1 MRGITPIAVGAALLL
16 SASALAQDALKTAV
30 DGTLAPHAMPKLSGG
45 IEGFNVDLADAIAH
59 QIDKKIAVDAA
70 QFSGLIPALQAGTY
84 DFLIAP
90 VERELIAIAASGA
103 TASEIAAKFKTSVKT
118 IERKARALGISASLP
133 RWMFQQSCRRLSCES
148 PLEGS
153 NFGRPFGRP
162 TVPFSSRAAMPP
174 VRVQLRS

>member
-30 DGTLAPHAMPKLSGG
+30 DGTFAPHAMPKLSGG

-59 QIDKKIAVDAA
+59 QLAKKVTVDAA

-90 VERELIAIAASGA
+90 VTVTKERAESMLFTEGYLNTDFQFITKRDAPDIIKLEELNGKVI
-103 TASEIAAKFKTSVKT
+103 SVNKGSAYDSW
-118 IERKARALGISASLP
+118 ARG
-133 RWMFQQSCRRLSCES
+133 
-148 PLEGS
+148 LEEKIGWK
-153 NFGRPFGRP
+153 
-162 TVPFSSRAAMPP
+162 V
-174 VRVQLRS
+174 